1 MATSGGGDLYEELGV
16 RSVINAQGNRT
27 VLGGS
32 SPSGAVK
39 AAMDAAN
46 LHFVEMEELLEK
58 SGRYIASVLGT
69 EAAQITSGCGAAL
82 ALSAAACMTG
92 EDPDKIMQ
100 LPDTT
105 GMKSDIL
112 IQKKQRYS
120 YDRCY
125 TVTGSRLVEVGDESG
140 CTPEQLEAAIGPN
153 TAAVSHLIRPDRDSS
168 VVSLEDTVRIAHKH
182 SVPVIADGSAQIY
195 PWDYF
200 RKNAQSADLVCFGAK
215 YMGAP
220 TSTGFVCGKK
230 PLVDA
235 VVAHGFIGFHTGGFR
250 AIGRPMKVDRHGV
263 IGVVAALKRWLTMDH
278 ESRLLG
284 IEEKL
289 STIQGGLQ
297 GIPNVRASLVRL
309 QSYSGSS
316 LHVVIDTNALGKSA
330 EEVANELAN
339 GNPRVWVL
347 TQGDDT
353 LDVSAHT
360 LNEGEEKIVSERL
373 RSVLLS

>member
-1 MATSGGGDLYEELGV
+1 MAASGGDLYEELGV
-16 RSVINAQGNRT
+16 RPVINAQGNRT

-32 SPSGAVK
+32 SPSGEVK

-46 LHFVEMEELLEK
+46 LHYVEMEELLEK
-58 SGRYIASVLGT
+58 AGRYIAGVLGA

-92 EDPDKIMQ
+92 EDPDRIMQ

-112 IQKKQRYS
+112 VQKGQRYS
-120 YDRCY
+120 YERCY
-125 TVTGSRLVEVGDESG
+125 TVTGGRLVEVGDESG

-153 TAAVSHLIRPDRDSS
+153 TAAVARLIRPDWDSS
-168 VVSLEDTVRIAHKH
+168 VVSLEDTVRIAHEH
-182 SVPVIADGSAQIY
+182 GVPVIADGSAQIY

-200 RKNAQSADLVCFGAK
+200 RRTAQSADLVCFGAK

-235 VVAHGFIGFHTGGFR
+235 VVAQGFIGFHTGGFR

-263 IGVVAALKRWLTMDH
+263 VAVVAALKRWLTMDH

-289 STIQGGLQ
+289 STIRRGLQ
-297 GIPNVRASLVRL
+297 GVPNVRASLVRL
-309 QSYSGSS
+309 QNYWGSS
-316 LHVVIDTNALGKSA
+316 LEVVMDTRALGKSA
-330 EEVANELAN
+330 EEVVDELAN
-339 GNPRVWVL
+339 GNPRVWV
-347 TQGDDT
+347 TAKSDDT
-353 LDVSAHT
+353 LEVNAHT

-373 RSVLLS
+373 RSVLLG